1 MSDEMDDLLKRF
13 QALKGVP
20 TDPPRSPRS
29 VLGASDTS
37 TAAQLAKRE
46 DDELNDIADDKPIS
60 SNDSLFGPVGSSGNA
75 ESDLRRRVQR
85 LKGEDA
91 SEDDLEMRDD
101 EASLRLRLR
110 V

>member
-1 MSDEMDDLLKRF
+1 MPDEMDDLLKRF

-20 TDPPRSPRS
+20 TGPPRSPRS
-29 VLGASDTS
+29 DLGASD

-46 DDELNDIADDKPIS
+46 NDELNDIADGKPIS
-60 SNDSLFGPVGSSGNA
+60 GNDSFFGPVGSSGNA

-110 V
+110 D